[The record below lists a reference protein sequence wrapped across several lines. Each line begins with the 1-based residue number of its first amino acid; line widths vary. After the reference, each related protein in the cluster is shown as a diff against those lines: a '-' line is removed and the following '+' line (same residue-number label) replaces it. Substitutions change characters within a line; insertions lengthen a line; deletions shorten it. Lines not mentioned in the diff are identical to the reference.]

1 MEFFFPLLALALLY
15 GLSWLAS
22 LYLLVQFILGVRM
35 RRGLVSWSILWLSV
49 WPFFVLGVAV
59 DCITGGRRYTPLNLI
74 GSFCTFFIPL
84 LWLVALGLFRK
95 SAAAEKR
102 KAAEAQ
108 AELERQ
114 YILDVRPRDDI
125 WPPPPAR

>member
-1 MEFFFPLLALALLY
+1 MELFFPLLALALLY

-35 RRGLVSWSILWLSV
+35 RRGLVSWSLVWLSV
-49 WPFFVLGVAV
+49 WPIFALAV
-59 DCITGGRRYTPLNLI
+59 VMDCLTWGRPPSPVQAA
-74 GSFCTFFIPL
+74 GSLLTILAPM
-84 LWLVALGLFRK
+84 LWLVAFGLFRK
-95 SAAAEKR
+95 AAAAEKR
-102 KAAEAQ
+102 KDAEAQ

-114 YILDVRPRDDI
+114 YILDLRPRDDV